1 MQKSTPFEDTSRDP
15 GVADGDANSLAEIP
29 AWGERRWV
37 VLVFER
43 VREKDE
49 QGNWCTREFGLC
61 IVDPKTGGAASL
73 YDPETWADNS
83 RANNY
88 ACLANIDSSDEFGRW
103 PAYVDGEECVRW
115 PDGTVAE
122 RRPR

>member
-1 MQKSTPFEDTSRDP
+1 MQKSTPRDETSRDLS
-15 GVADGDANSLAEIP
+15 VDDGDANPLAEIP

-37 VLVFER
+37 VLVFEW

-61 IVDPKTGGAASL
+61 IVDPKTGGAASV
-73 YDPETWADNS
+73 YDLESWADHS

-88 ACLANIDSSDEFGRW
+88 ACLANIGSSDEFGRW
-103 PAYVDGEECVRW
+103 PAYVDGEGSVRW
-115 PDGTVAE
+115 PDGTVVE
-122 RRPR
+122 KHL

>member
-1 MQKSTPFEDTSRDP
+1 MQKSTPFEDTSREP
-15 GVADGDANSLAEIP
+15 GVDDGDANSFAEVP

-37 VLVFER
+37 VMIFEMD
-43 VREKDE
+43 VDKDE
-49 QGNWCTREFGLC
+49 KGNKYTRKFGLYM
-61 IVDPKTGGAASL
+61 VDPKTGGAASR

-103 PAYVDGEECVRW
+103 PAYVDGEEDVRW

-122 RRPR
+122 QRAR